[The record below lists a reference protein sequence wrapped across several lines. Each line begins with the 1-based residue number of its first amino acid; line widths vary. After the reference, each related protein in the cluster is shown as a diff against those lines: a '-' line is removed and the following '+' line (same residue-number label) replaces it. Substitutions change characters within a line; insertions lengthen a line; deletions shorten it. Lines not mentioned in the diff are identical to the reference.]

1 MDNFN
6 CLSNGSC
13 SLYDSLYEIID
24 EYSFLNYDMELNLN
38 TVDEI
43 TTYVDEY
50 IRSRLED
57 FEASIKY
64 KKIEDRLY
72 AAIAEEFSVPF
83 EVFERDEA
91 SMYSAKER
99 LAINVA
105 SYIRNKYM
113 EDPTCCSELGKIESM
128 MEKDEDFYVHISKIK
143 EAIGVV

>member
-1 MDNFN
+1 MDNIN
-6 CLSNGSC
+6 CLSNGSY
-13 SLYDSLYEIID
+13 SLYDSIYEIID

-50 IRSRLED
+50 IRGRLEE
-57 FEASIKY
+57 FKGSIKCR
-64 KKIEDRLY
+64 KLEDRLY

-83 EVFERDEA
+83 EVFKRDEA
-91 SMYSAKER
+91 SMDSAKER

-105 SYIRNKYM
+105 NYIRNKYM

-128 MEKDEDFYVHISKIK
+128 MEKDEDFFGHISKVK